1 MGVAFTLANLLS
13 QTDYSQAI
21 DVVRRL
27 KTDLFRLA
35 DQKGNLDPE
44 VIALSQRIDQYIVLM
59 QRYLERQ
66 AYRVS

>member
-1 MGVAFTLANLLS
+1 MFTLANLLS

-44 VIALSQRIDQYIVLM
+44 VIALSQRIDQYIVLI